1 MNRIDDIYYISGTTT
16 VQAMRSAVQ
25 WFQSSF
31 TDDDGTGNYDGCRT
45 TKNEC
50 VAGTGRPGDV
60 TVTTPVTED
69 LYCAQSVIV
78 LLTDGAPYSD
88 KPSSNQDYDDPHPY
102 KAAGYKY
109 DPSDVTVPS
118 PSGTDCTNP
127 DPSSFSMS
135 RAGCTGDIAA
145 WANTHDL
152 HPSITGNQNVI
163 THAIGFHTR
172 PNEEAYLRDIATR
185 GGGNYYESGDTASL
199 VDAINDII
207 IDAQASIDYTFNAPA
222 IPFDPSN
229 AAASS
234 NDLYLPL
241 LAPDVTKFWKGNLK
255 KYRIAFNTNTEQLDI
270 TAQGGAAVVDDNLA
284 FQDVRDFWNAG
295 SSQVCLR
302 PRDRFWDIPV
312 PKIDSAFDN
321 LLVPQP
327 SWSPSTTQQ
336 LRKLVAAP
344 YLSPNDWTP
353 RLDAYFASPLALCAR
368 RVSSAASRLLGS
380 TSLRFAL

>member
-1 MNRIDDIYYISGTTT
+1 
-16 VQAMRSAVQ
+16 
-25 WFQSSF
+25 
-31 TDDDGTGNYDGCRT
+31 
-45 TKNEC
+45 
-50 VAGTGRPGDV
+50 
-60 TVTTPVTED
+60 
-69 LYCAQSVIV
+69 
-78 LLTDGAPYSD
+78 
-88 KPSSNQDYDDPHPY
+88 
-102 KAAGYKY
+102 
-109 DPSDVTVPS
+109 
-118 PSGTDCTNP
+118 
-127 DPSSFSMS
+127 MS

-321 LLVPQP
+321 L
-327 SWSPSTTQQ
+327 
-336 LRKLVAAP
+336 
-344 YLSPNDWTP
+344 
-353 RLDAYFASPLALCAR
+353 
-368 RVSSAASRLLGS
+368 
-380 TSLRFAL
+380 